1 MKNFSESC
9 EKNKHPIL
17 QVLQV
22 ELAEPATVLEV
33 GSGSGQH
40 ALFFAE
46 QLPQLQWQPSE
57 RSQLAD
63 DLRCNLANSGL
74 KNLKSPLSLDV
85 DQLPWNV
92 PPASVVFSANTLHI
106 MPLESVENFFRG
118 TGATLQ
124 SGGKLCVYGP
134 FNYNGKFTSESNAKF
149 DRSLKEKDP
158 KRGIRD
164 FEQLNGFAERSGL
177 RLLNDHEMP
186 SNNRL
191 LVWMKSVKC
200 L

>member
-17 QVLQV
+17 EILQV

-40 ALFFAE
+40 ALFFSE
-46 QLPQLQWQPSE
+46 QLPHLQWQPSE
-57 RSQLAD
+57 RPGVVE
-63 DLRCNLANSGL
+63 DLRCNLAESDQGRL
-74 KNLKSPLSLDV
+74 KKPLSLDV

-92 PPASVVFSANTLHI
+92 APASVVFSANTLHI

-124 SGGKLCVYGP
+124 PGGKLCVYGP
-134 FNYNGKFTSESNAKF
+134 FNFNGQFTSESNAKF
-149 DRSLKEKDP
+149 DRSLKDKDP
-158 KRGIRD
+158 KQGIRD
-164 FEQLNGFAERSGL
+164 FEQLNGFAERNGL
-177 RLLNDHEMP
+177 VLFKDHAMP

-191 LVWMKSVKC
+191 LVWQKPV
-200 L
+200 